1 MGGHVL
7 VVGAMLLDTKG
18 KPSAGLESGTS
29 NPAEIRHV
37 RGGGARNVA
46 ENLARLGAE
55 VLLISAVGDDRT
67 GKRLMAQTAEAGVNL
82 DNVIVV
88 EGSNSGSYIAILD
101 ADGSLSVALDDVR
114 VMESVNAGYL
124 YKNRRLFRDASMVMA
139 DGSLSSHALET
150 LTRLTRQYEL
160 PFVAD
165 PSSVRLAYKLQ
176 PHLSD
181 LTLVVPNEVEAATM
195 AGAEFRGHGPDAS
208 LESALRLRQA
218 GVETAIVTMSD
229 FGLVYAT
236 SAETGHIPA
245 RYSRVVD
252 STGTGDAVTAAIMF
266 GLMNNLPVIEAIR
279 LGAAAASL
287 TLQSSDTVVPDL
299 SLDMLYDHL
308 IV

>member
-1 MGGHVL
+1 MGDHVL
-7 VVGAMLLDTKG
+7 VIGAMLLDTKG
-18 KPSAGLESGTS
+18 KPTAGLETGTS
-29 NPAEIRHV
+29 NPGEIRHV

-46 ENLARLGAE
+46 ENLARLGAQ

-67 GKRLMAQTAEAGVNL
+67 GQRLVAQTSEAGVNL
-82 DNVIVV
+82 EHVIIS
-88 EGSNSGSYIAILD
+88 EGDSTGSYIAILG

-114 VMESVNAGYL
+114 VVASVSAGYL
-124 YKNRRLFRDASMVMA
+124 YKNRRLFRDACMVMV
-139 DGSLSSHALET
+139 DGSLTPAALDT
-150 LTRLTRQYEL
+150 VIRLCRQYEL
-160 PFVAD
+160 PLCAD
-165 PSSVRLAYKLQ
+165 PSSVRLAHKLR

-181 LTLVVPNEVEAATM
+181 LHLVVPNEIEAA
-195 AGAEFRGHGPDAS
+195 ALCGADFPGHGPDAS
-208 LESALRLRQA
+208 LGTALTLRQS
-218 GVETAIVTMSD
+218 GVETAIVTMAD

-245 RYSRVVD
+245 RYSQMVD

-266 GLMNNLPVIEAIR
+266 GMINDLPAIEAIR

-287 TLQSSDTVVPDL
+287 TLQSNDTVVPDL

>member
-1 MGGHVL
+1 MGEHVL
-7 VVGAMLLDTKG
+7 VVGAILLDTKG
-18 KPSAGLESGTS
+18 KPTAGLEPGTS
-29 NPAEIRHV
+29 NPGEIRHV

-55 VLLISAVGDDRT
+55 VLLISAVGDDHT
-67 GKRLMAQTAEAGVNL
+67 GKRLMTQTAEAGVNL
-82 DNVIVV
+82 EHVIIV
-88 EGSNSGSYIAILD
+88 EGKNTGSYIAILAD
-101 ADGSLSVALDDVR
+101 DGSLSFALDDVR
-114 VMESVNAGYL
+114 VMENVSAGYL
-124 YKNRRLFRDASMVMA
+124 YKNRRLFRDACMVMA
-139 DGSLSSHALET
+139 DGSLPPRTLDT

-165 PSSVRLAYKLQ
+165 PSSVRLAHKFRS
-176 PHLSD
+176 HLAD
-181 LTLVVPNEVEAATM
+181 LHLVVPNEIEAAAL
-195 AGAEFRGHGPDAS
+195 AGREFAGYGPDAS
-208 LESALRLRQA
+208 LDSALHLMQA
-218 GVETAIVTMSD
+218 GVELAIVTMAD

-245 RYSRVVD
+245 RFSQMVD

-266 GLMNNLPVIEAIR
+266 GLINNLPAIEAIR

-287 TLQSSDTVVPDL
+287 TLQSNDTVVPNL